1 MLVSPARS
9 LCGGRA
15 VLETAVLSLALLAS
29 DAQPLSF
36 KELFEA
42 SPRELKPSQK
52 LLALQGR
59 RVKMVGYMAQMEMP
73 PAGAFYLASQ
83 PVVCGEGG
91 GGTADLPPDAVRVVI
106 RSAKGKHLEHSPRLL
121 EVTGILELGNRVEED
136 GQV

>member
-1 MLVSPARS
+1 
-9 LCGGRA
+9 
-15 VLETAVLSLALLAS
+15 
-29 DAQPLSF
+29 
-36 KELFEA
+36 
-42 SPRELKPSQK
+42 
-52 LLALQGR
+52 
-59 RVKMVGYMAQMEMP
+59 MEMP

-136 GQV
+136 GQVSSIRLILDQLKDRQFLKKARQPKRKANNGAMASKRTFYIQPQY